1 MNILVRNQ
9 NFGHL
14 CCGWWIRI

>member
-9 NFGHL
+9 KFGHL
-14 CCGWWIRI
+14 CCSWWIRV